1 MKQNKL
7 FGWFLVLV
15 GGFYLLSGIVTNDMG
30 GLTSL
35 GYNPDMPMSI
45 QAAPIRFLLG
55 VGLYLCAVYA
65 GVQILRS
72 KTPDSQG

>member
-7 FGWFLVLV
+7 FGWFLVIV
-15 GGFYLLSGIVTNDMG
+15 GGFYLLSGIVANDMG

-35 GYNPDMPMSI
+35 GYNTDVPMSI

-55 VGLYLCAVYA
+55 IGLYICAVYA
-65 GVQILRS
+65 GVQMLRAAP
-72 KTPDSQG
+72 PDSRG